1 MATTETT
8 QAADTPKKTVQA
20 ADKPEKAA
28 QTAPDRR
35 PGNGGKKRRRHYPTA
50 ASRLVILA
58 VVLVGVGAMLA
69 TLLKTVSS
77 GQEELRSAR
86 TTPRPAVTATPE
98 PSPEPS
104 PKPTPGLP
112 EVDLDGWQLRLVRR
126 GSPLEEDFAPP
137 ELTDVGDGQT
147 MDSRVAPALKS
158 LIEDA
163 KQAGNSVY
171 VCSGFRDYDTQ
182 SVIYWRHIDQYTAE
196 GMTEE
201 EADAKTRLAVN
212 YPGESEHQS
221 GLAVDI
227 LEYNGQPMEPYICSE
242 KLMVWLQA
250 NCAEYGFVIRYPDG
264 KTDVTGVEY
273 EPWHLRYVGRDAAE
287 YIMEHGLCLEEF
299 LELYE
304 EEQ

>member
-1 MATTETT
+1 MATTEKTP
-8 QAADTPKKTVQA
+8 AANA
-20 ADKPEKAA
+20 PEKPAA
-28 QTAPDRR
+28 ETAEKTEGRA
-35 PGNGGKKRRRHYPTA
+35 GKKRRRHYPTA
-50 ASRLVILA
+50 ASRLLILA
-58 VVLVGVGAMLA
+58 VVLVGVGAVLA

-77 GQEELRSAR
+77 GQEELQNARS
-86 TTPRPAVTATPE
+86 TPRPRVTAAPEATPVITPE
-98 PSPEPS
+98 PT
-104 PKPTPGLP
+104 PKLP
-112 EVDLDGWQLRLVRR
+112 EVDLDSWELRLVRR
-126 GSPLEEDFAPP
+126 GSPLEEDFAPE

-158 LIEDA
+158 LIADA
-163 KQAGNSVY
+163 KTAGNTVY

-182 SVIYWRHIDQYTAE
+182 AIIYWRHIDQYTAE

-227 LEYNGQPMEPYICSE
+227 LEYNGQSMEPYISTE

-250 NCAEYGFVIRYPDG
+250 HCADYGFVIRYPDG

-273 EPWHLRYVGRDAAE
+273 EPWHLRYVGREAAA
-287 YIMEHGLCLEEF
+287 YIMENGLCLEEF
-299 LELYE
+299 LQLYE
-304 EEQ
+304 DEA